1 MTVILAKKK
10 KIENWIMPNAE
21 VICTYIASGCLE
33 WYSPSGEQ
41 SGPVTQ
47 IKPIYTYSGPAL
59 RFITLPQTIIL
70 SQIHKGA
77 YTNFFI

>member
-1 MTVILAKKK
+1 
-10 KIENWIMPNAE
+10 MPNAE

-59 RFITLPQTIIL
+59 RFITLPKQLFSHKSIKGHI
-70 SQIHKGA
+70 QIFS
-77 YTNFFI
+77 YSIT